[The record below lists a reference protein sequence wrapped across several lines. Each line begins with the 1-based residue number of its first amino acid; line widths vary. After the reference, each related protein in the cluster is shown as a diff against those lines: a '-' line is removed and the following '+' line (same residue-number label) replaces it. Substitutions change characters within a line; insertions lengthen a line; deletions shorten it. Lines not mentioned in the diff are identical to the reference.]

1 MPTPTKSHAYWMDK
15 ALELAQDAA
24 RAGEVPVGC
33 VIVKDDHV
41 VASSRNEVEAR
52 SDVRAHAEMLA
63 IERASEALSNKYLAG
78 CTLYVTLEPCPMCA
92 GALVWT
98 KIDRVVFGAMDPKAG
113 ACGTLFNVISSP
125 QLNHRVELVHGVR
138 EQESEKLL
146 KEFFRDKRGT

>member
-1 MPTPTKSHAYWMDK
+1 MDK

-33 VIVKDDHV
+33 VIVKNDHV